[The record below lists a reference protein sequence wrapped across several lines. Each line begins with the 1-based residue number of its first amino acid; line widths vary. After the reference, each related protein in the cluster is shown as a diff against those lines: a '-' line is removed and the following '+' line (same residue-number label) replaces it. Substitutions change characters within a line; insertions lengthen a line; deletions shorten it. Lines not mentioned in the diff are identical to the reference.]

1 MIDFVFTIDYEIY
14 GNGTGS
20 LHELVYQPA
29 RRLKLLFDQYGAK
42 FMPFVEVAE
51 FEKIEAQGTDS
62 AIDLVKQ
69 QIAEF
74 HRDGFEIGLH
84 LHPQWANARFEKGK
98 WILDSSEY
106 NLCTLSRARIVE
118 IVDSS
123 LAYLRYVIDASGFTP
138 LSFRAGNWLFQPT
151 ATAANVLAERGI
163 RIDSSVFKGGLQRRY
178 QLDYRPSLKNG
189 YFWPFRSDVNRSDA
203 AGPWI
208 EVPIHT
214 EMVLA
219 WRMATSKRMA
229 YKNQFGMNSQST
241 QQKLVRG
248 LDFLRL
254 KYPLK
259 FDFCRMTLNEM
270 LSVMEKV
277 IRQDREDPETY
288 RPIISIGH
296 TKDLTDFQTVDS
308 FLAFLK
314 GRSIPITTF
323 AGSYPKLSAG
333 LTS

>member
-20 LHELVYQPA
+20 LHELVYEPA
-29 RRLKLLFDQYGAK
+29 RCLKLLFDQYGAK
-42 FMPFVEVAE
+42 FMPFVEIAE
-51 FEKIEAQGTDS
+51 FEKIEAQGTDP

-84 LHPQWANARFEKGK
+84 LHPQWANARFEKGR
-98 WILDSSEY
+98 WILDGSEY

-118 IVDSS
+118 IVDGS
-123 LAYLRYVIDASGFTP
+123 LAYLRYVIDTSAFTP

-151 ATAANVLAERGI
+151 ATAANVLAEKGI

-189 YFWPFRSDVNRSDA
+189 YFWPFRSDVNRADA

-214 EMVLA
+214 EMVPA

-229 YKNQFGMNSQST
+229 YKNQFGMNSQSA

-259 FDFCRMTLNEM
+259 LDFCRMTLNEM
-270 LSVMEKV
+270 LSMMEKV

-314 GRSIPITTF
+314 GRSIAITTF

-333 LTS
+333 LTN